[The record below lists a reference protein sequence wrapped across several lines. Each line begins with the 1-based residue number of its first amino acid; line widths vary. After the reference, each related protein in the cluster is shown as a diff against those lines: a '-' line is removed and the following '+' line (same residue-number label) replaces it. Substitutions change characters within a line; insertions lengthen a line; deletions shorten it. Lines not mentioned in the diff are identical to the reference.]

1 MAKRNGTKFEMPYI
15 PATVKKWTEMSKE
28 KNLLVIFSLYLLAM
42 GFVAM
47 DMGMIEIPTSVREIR
62 IRPVVPVSI
71 EALNERPQNYLG
83 KEVRTSGTL
92 RMSEEIR
99 AGPNVMY
106 LEDAE
111 GRSLDVILQ
120 GVSRDGQWRISKEDL
135 IPGQAVSITG
145 ILTSNEICSC
155 QVRLSGW
162 EWSDSFTRAG
172 KVEDCLNGE
181 LMPYGKNVEY
191 RCAPGTV
198 KQSNCLIPEEN
209 T

>member
-1 MAKRNGTKFEMPYI
+1 MAKRNDTKFEMSFI

-28 KNLLVIFSLYLLAM
+28 KNLLVLFSIYLLAM
-42 GFVAM
+42 GFVAV
-47 DMGMIEIPTSVREIR
+47 DMGVIEIPTNIGEIS

-83 KEVRTSGTL
+83 KEVRTTGTL

-106 LEDAE
+106 LEDAK

-120 GVSRDGQWRISKEDL
+120 GIFRDGQWRISKGNL
-135 IPGQAVSITG
+135 IPGQAVSIVG
-145 ILTSNEICSC
+145 VLTSHEICSC
-155 QVRLSGW
+155 QVGLPGEAW
-162 EWSDSFTRAG
+162 ADTFTRVG
-172 KVEDCLNGE
+172 YVEDCLTGKLMSYGE
-181 LMPYGKNVEY
+181 NVEY

-198 KQSNCLIPEEN
+198 KQTNCLIPEEN